1 MALES
6 GNIEG
11 RIYVE
16 GSQNVEKAPKGLVAP
31 KYMGTIRDQ
40 RDMSALGRVQVLRV
54 GCYFSCYSCLML
66 MQDSEISDSSQS
78 LDSAVH

>member
-1 MALES
+1 MALEG

-54 GCYFSCYSCLML
+54 GCYFSFYSCLML

>member
-1 MALES
+1 MALEG

-16 GSQNVEKAPKGLVAP
+16 GSQNVEKARLVAP

-54 GCYFSCYSCLML
+54 GCYFSFYSCLML